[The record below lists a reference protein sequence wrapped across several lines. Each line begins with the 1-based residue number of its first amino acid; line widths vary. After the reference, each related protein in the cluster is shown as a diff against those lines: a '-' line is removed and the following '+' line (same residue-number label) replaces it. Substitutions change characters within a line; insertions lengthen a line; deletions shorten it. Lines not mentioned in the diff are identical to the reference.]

1 MNYAWHVQDILV
13 CCGEYFLHLLL
24 HLGLHQ
30 HYLSSKSKQSQQPLG
45 IRFCCVKYSQ
55 LLSTDLAWGFV
66 QNFLELNEGTERTW
80 LQLIRS
86 CALHLL
92 RCPNFKKVKGLE
104 VGSGLIGNPKG
115 IEDKGASWR
124 LTWLI
129 FELLNTNEV
138 TKLLY

>member
-1 MNYAWHVQDILV
+1 MAIVAQKPRIERIRNPSAHIWSEGGVVVVTQKGLV
-13 CCGEYFLHLLL
+13 VA
-24 HLGLHQ
+24 
-30 HYLSSKSKQSQQPLG
+30 
-45 IRFCCVKYSQ
+45 IV
-55 LLSTDLAWGFV
+55 LSTNLARGFIRDFSEP
-66 QNFLELNEGTERTW
+66 NKGTGRTW

-92 RCPNFKKVKGLE
+92 RCPNFKKVKGSE
-104 VGSGLIGNPKG
+104 VGSEPIGNPKG
-115 IEDKGASWR
+115 LEDKGVSWR

>member
-1 MNYAWHVQDILV
+1 MGNVQ
-13 CCGEYFLHLLL
+13 GLLT
-24 HLGLHQ
+24 
-30 HYLSSKSKQSQQPLG
+30 
-45 IRFCCVKYSQ
+45 
-55 LLSTDLAWGFV
+55 TDLARGFV
-66 QNFLELNEGTERTW
+66 RDFSEPNEGTERTW

-92 RCPNFKKVKGLE
+92 RYPNCKKVKGSE
-104 VGSGLIGNPKG
+104 VGSGPIGNPKG

-129 FELLNTNEV
+129 FKLLNTNEV

>member
-1 MNYAWHVQDILV
+1 M
-13 CCGEYFLHLLL
+13 
-24 HLGLHQ
+24 
-30 HYLSSKSKQSQQPLG
+30 
-45 IRFCCVKYSQ
+45 
-55 LLSTDLAWGFV
+55 LLSTDLAQGFIRD
-66 QNFLELNEGTERTW
+66 FSEPNEGTEMTW

-86 CALHLL
+86 CTLHLL
-92 RCPNFKKVKGLE
+92 RCPNFKKVKRSE
-104 VGSGLIGNPKG
+104 VGSGLIGNLKG

>member
-1 MNYAWHVQDILV
+1 MM
-13 CCGEYFLHLLL
+13 
-24 HLGLHQ
+24 
-30 HYLSSKSKQSQQPLG
+30 
-45 IRFCCVKYSQ
+45 
-55 LLSTDLAWGFV
+55 LSTDLARGSV
-66 QNFLELNEGTERTW
+66 QDFSEPNEGTERTW

-92 RCPNFKKVKGLE
+92 QCPNFKKVKGSE
-104 VGSGLIGNPKG
+104 VGSEPIRNPKG
-115 IEDKGASWR
+115 IEDKGASLR